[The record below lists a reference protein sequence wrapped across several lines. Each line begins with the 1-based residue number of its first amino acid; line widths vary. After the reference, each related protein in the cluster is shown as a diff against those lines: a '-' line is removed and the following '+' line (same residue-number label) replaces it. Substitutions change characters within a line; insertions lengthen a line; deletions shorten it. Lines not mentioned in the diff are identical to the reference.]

1 MEMHLNFNQSRQE
14 SSTIFTLKFSPD
26 STLLAVG
33 KSDGHVSIY
42 DDTLSLKQTIDCKL
56 NEFLP
61 ISSVKW
67 RPSQGM
73 TRNIL
78 LVAGTEGFISHYHA
92 TTGNLISQQSL
103 DPGDQ
108 ALVCD
113 FSPDGDY
120 FAVGC
125 KTPAVRIYDESTKS
139 LFISLQK
146 HGDNLGHSNR
156 ICSLSYFKEN
166 LIMTGGWDNNIYIW
180 DVRTSE
186 VVRSFHGVNLEGDSV
201 DIFADHVMCVD
212 TSPHEQMKVW
222 SLSDGRLIFSNEFE
236 KDGKVMRGY
245 TAQFCKHSESRRLFV
260 GGSGKIQG
268 YFMNRIGYQVVN
280 YVDCLHSPIYC
291 SDFSN
296 SGELFVAGTQ
306 DGSLNLMKYNS
317 II

>member
-1 MEMHLNFNQSRQE
+1 MEIHLNFNQTRQDT
-14 SSTIFTLKFSPD
+14 SIIYTVKFSPD

-42 DDTLSLKQTIDCKL
+42 DDTLALKQTIDCKL
-56 NEFLP
+56 NDFLP

-67 RPSQGM
+67 RPSRGM
-73 TRNIL
+73 TKNVL

-92 TTGNLISQQSL
+92 TTGKLISQQAL

-113 FSPDGDY
+113 YSPDGEH

-125 KTPAVRIYDESTKS
+125 KDPAVRVYDESTKT
-139 LFISLQK
+139 LFLSLQK
-146 HGDNLGHSNR
+146 QGDNLGHSNR

-180 DVRTSE
+180 DVRTGD
-186 VVRSFHGVNLEGDSV
+186 VVRAFQGVNLEGDSV
-201 DIFADHVMCVD
+201 DIFADHIMSVD
-212 TSPHEQMKVW
+212 TSIHEQMKVW
-222 SLSDGRLIFSNEFE
+222 SLADGRLIFSNEFA
-236 KDGKVMRGY
+236 KDGKVMKGY
-245 TAQFCKHSESRRLFV
+245 TAQYCKNPESRRLFV

-268 YFMNRIGYQVVN
+268 YFMNRIGYNVVN
-280 YVDCLHSPIYC
+280 VVDCLHSAVYC

-306 DGSLNLMKYNS
+306 DGSLNLMRYNS